1 MIEISQEYK
10 GRWKSIL
17 INAGMDARFF
27 TGKHMGCPFC
37 KEGKDRYRFIA
48 PPDELLYCNQCG
60 VRDGISSYLEWTG
73 LSFKES
79 CNKIRGEKV
88 NYQKQE
94 ARRKP
99 DPMILLKRIHSKL
112 AKVQAGDVVDTY
124 LNSRKITIRPPDVL
138 TGSKMP
144 YYGGG
149 KIAGVYDC
157 MVSRITNVN
166 GKLESYHLVYLTA
179 LGEKISNAQAKIIIT
194 PIATI
199 TGCSVKIPYSG
210 NDDTGILAI
219 AEGIETAMAV
229 SQDEGIQCLAGVSAL
244 GMEKIVIPDS
254 ITTVYIYG
262 DHDESFTGQ
271 ASAYALAKRLKMKGL
286 DVKVFIPEE
295 MGTDWLDEFNEE

>member
-1 MIEISQEYK
+1 MTEITEEYR
-10 GRWKSIL
+10 GRWASIL
-17 INAGMDARFF
+17 ITEGIEAKHF
-27 TGKHMGCPFC
+27 TGKHGPCIFC
-37 KEGKDRYRFIA
+37 GGRDRARWVID
-48 PPDELLYCNQCG
+48 DEYYWCNNCNPMTPIDLYM
-60 VRDGISSYLEWTG
+60 RWTG

-157 MVSRITNVN
+157 MVSRIADVN

-210 NDDTGILAI
+210 GNPDILGI
-219 AEGIETAMAV
+219 AEGIETGLAV
-229 SQDEGIQCLAGVSAL
+229 SMDEGLTVWCGISAN
-244 GMEKIVIPDS
+244 GMEKIQIPDS
-254 ITTVYIYG
+254 VTTVYIYG
-262 DHDESFTGQ
+262 DCDESYTGQ
-271 ASAYALAKRLKMKGL
+271 ASAYALAKRLKAKGL
-286 DVKVFIPEE
+286 QVKVFIPDQV
-295 MGTDWLDEFNEE
+295 GTDWLDAL